1 MVQSTSEMKG
11 IFQSSVKR
19 DLAEGTSSLA
29 KGNSCFQHQLRKRC
43 VMQRNYCRQLSKM
56 YH

>member
-1 MVQSTSEMKG
+1 MVQSTSEMTG
-11 IFQSSVKR
+11 ICRSSVKR

-43 VMQRNYCRQLSKM
+43 VMQRNYCDN
-56 YH
+56 Y